1 MKISFNVMRVLEV
14 RWFSKIRLLDIYKMF
29 LGNAIIFLELLSN
42 YISGVIHIHV
52 LRLVP
57 LKISV

>member
-1 MKISFNVMRVLEV
+1 MKISFNVMRVLEE
-14 RWFSKIRLLDIYKMF
+14 WFSKIRLLDIYKMF

>member
-29 LGNAIIFLELLSN
+29 LGNAIIFLELLRN